1 MGQISDEA
9 RWVNDSLPENV
20 LPKVP
25 AVDQRSAESCS
36 VCMPV
41 VNDATIRYTFTSDS
55 DNTTLTR
62 SSWKHIQV
70 LRNLEWTRLS
80 EQIAHNHFVCL
91 FHVDSRDG
99 VLMGS
104 SGCYDMKVHKLKET
118 HKTTVTTLQLNTSF
132 NVFIVRLR
140 RRFWSGGNTSDKIMS
155 LRSERVEFPV
165 WRVW

>member
-25 AVDQRSAESCS
+25 AVHQRSAESCS

-70 LRNLEWTRLS
+70 LRIQSERGSANRLHIITLFVYFTWTAVMEFWWEVQDVTTWKYTSWR
-80 EQIAHNHFVCL
+80 
-91 FHVDSRDG
+91 
-99 VLMGS
+99 
-104 SGCYDMKVHKLKET
+104 KLN
-118 HKTTVTTLQLNTSF
+118 KTTVTTLQLNTSF

-165 WRVW
+165 RRVW

>member
-1 MGQISDEA
+1 MIHCQKMFSQKSLQSISVRLKA
-9 RWVNDSLPENV
+9 
-20 LPKVP
+20 
-25 AVDQRSAESCS
+25 AVFACLWS
-36 VCMPV
+36 
-41 VNDATIRYTFTSDS
+41 TTLLSDTHLHS

-165 WRVW
+165 RRVW